1 MKARENA
8 LQILIKNEENQ
19 AYANLELKK
28 KIKVTD
34 PREKALVTELV
45 YGSLRYRLR
54 LDYIIRKFSKVP
66 LRKINPNIKNVL
78 RLSIYQIIFLDK
90 IPDSAACNEGTS
102 LALKYGGKG
111 ASSYVNG
118 VLRSVSREKNN
129 IKYPN
134 NEVENLMYYYSFPES
149 IVKIMLRDY
158 SYNGAKKI
166 LNALNMNKGICVR
179 PNLLKTTVADFEKL
193 IEGYEYEKGDE
204 CYYMKGFSVTDN
216 SLYDEGIYTV
226 QDRASMMSAELLAP
240 EKGER
245 VLDLCAAPGGKS
257 CYMAQLMENQG
268 EIISCDIHEHRCE
281 LIDKN
286 ALRLG
291 VDIIKTVVNDA
302 SIEKEEFK
310 DGFDKVLIDAP
321 CSGLGVIAK
330 KPDIKWSEKDFDS
343 LTALQYN
350 ILEKG
355 SMYVKKGGKLVYST
369 CTINKDENEHI
380 VEKFLENNKNFNKV
394 SEFIQLMPGFKTDG
408 FFMCR
413 LERIY

>member
-8 LQILIKNEENQ
+8 LQILIKSEENQ

-28 KIKVTD
+28 KIKVED

-66 LRKINPNIKNVL
+66 LRKIKPEIKNIL
-78 RLSIYQIIFLDK
+78 RISIYQIIFLEK
-90 IPDSAACNEGTS
+90 IPDSAACNEGTA

-111 ASSYVNG
+111 ASSFVNA

-134 NEVENLMYYYSFPES
+134 SEVDNLMYYYSFPES

-158 SYNGAKKI
+158 SYSGAKKI
-166 LNALNMNKGICVR
+166 LNALNMNKGICIR
-179 PNLLKTTVADFEKL
+179 PNLLKTTVEDFEKL
-193 IEGYEYEKGDE
+193 IENYEYEKGEE
-204 CYYMKGFSVTDN
+204 CYYIKGFSVTD
-216 SLYDEGIYTV
+216 SDLFEKGIYTV
-226 QDRASMMSAELLAP
+226 QDRASMMCAELLAP

-291 VDIIKTVVNDA
+291 VDIITSVVNDA
-302 SIEKEEFK
+302 TEENEKFK
-310 DGFDKVLIDAP
+310 EAFDKVLIDAP

-330 KPDIKWSEKDFDS
+330 KPDIKWSDKDFDS
-343 LTALQYN
+343 LTDLQYN

-355 SMYVKKGGKLVYST
+355 SKYVKKGGNLVYST

-380 VEKFLENNKNFNKV
+380 VEKFLENNKNFNRV

>member
-54 LDYIIRKFSKVP
+54 LDYIIRKFSKIP
-66 LRKINPNIKNVL
+66 FRKINENIKNVL
-78 RLSIYQIIFLDK
+78 RLSIYQIVFLDK
-90 IPDSAACNEGTS
+90 IPDSAACNEGTT
-102 LALKYGGKG
+102 LALKYGGKS
-111 ASSYVNG
+111 ASSFVNG
-118 VLRSVSREKNN
+118 VLRSVAREKNN

-134 NEVENLMYYYSFPES
+134 SEVDNPMYYYSFPES

-158 SYNGAKKI
+158 GYNGAKKI
-166 LNALNMNKGICVR
+166 LNALNMNKGVCVR
-179 PNLLKTTVADFEKL
+179 PNLLKITAEDFEKL
-193 IEGYEYEKGDE
+193 IENYEYEKGDD
-204 CYYMKGFSVTDN
+204 CYYMKGFSVTD
-216 SLYDEGIYTV
+216 SDLYDKGIYTV

-257 CYMAQLMENQG
+257 CYMAQLMENIG

-291 VDIIKTVVNDA
+291 VDIIKTEVNDA
-302 SIEKEEFK
+302 SVEREDFK
-310 DGFDKVLIDAP
+310 DAFDKVLIDAP

-355 SMYVKKGGKLVYST
+355 SMYVKKGGSLVYST

-380 VEKFLENNKNFNKV
+380 VEKFLENNKSFNKV
-394 SEFIQLMPGFKTDG
+394 SEYIQLMPGFKTDG